1 MANTTSQSP
10 LTVEAASSPAR
21 RRSSPPLPPTTPH
34 VADIMSHTV
43 VTATVDTPL
52 PELIDEMVRYGI
64 SGIPI
69 VDTESKLVGI
79 VTEADLMS
87 KPAYGGSHRR
97 SLAVIGD
104 LLRGHERRWESKAR
118 GLTAGQIMTTDVESA
133 RPYEGV
139 HSAARRMV
147 KCGVK
152 RLPVVDKDR
161 VVGIVSRTDVLRSM
175 HRTDEDL
182 QTEIAAVLSDPARLP
197 ETTMVNVSVADGIVT
212 VRGSVRYPSDLT
224 VLPEVVWR
232 FPGVVDVRVEATAR
246 EPEPPPRPI
255 YDSDHEYFHYMR

>member
-1 MANTTSQSP
+1 M
-10 LTVEAASSPAR
+10 
-21 RRSSPPLPPTTPH
+21 PH
-34 VADIMSHTV
+34 VADIMSRTV
-43 VTATVDTPL
+43 VTATPDTPL
-52 PELIDEMVRYGI
+52 PELIDEMVSHGI

-69 VDTESKLVGI
+69 VDAESRLVGI

-97 SLAVIGD
+97 SLAIIGD

-118 GLTAGQIMTTDVESA
+118 GLTAGEVMTTEVESA

-139 HSAARRMV
+139 HSAAKRMV

-152 RLPVVDKDR
+152 RLPVVDRDR

-175 HRTDEDL
+175 HRTDEEL
-182 QTEIAAVLSDPARLP
+182 QAEITAVLSDPARLP
-197 ETTMVNVSVADGIVT
+197 ETVANVSVADGIVT
-212 VRGSVRYPSDLT
+212 VRGSVRYPSDLP
-224 VLPEVVWR
+224 VLSAIVWR

-246 EPEPPPRPI
+246 APEPPPRPI
-255 YDSDHEYFHYMR
+255 DEGDYEYFHYMR